1 MKNYKTLFC
10 VAIVCLMQVLFF
22 ASCSSDGD
30 KDGQPVI
37 TGIRSI
43 ENPDSLFTDGER
55 WQLIVIMGHHLD
67 GAKEIYINDQ
77 KISFNPTYVT
87 STNII
92 LSIPEKLKLV
102 GEDPS
107 LRPEIRLVTD
117 HGTATYA
124 FHVNSPAPNLISYT
138 ADWVGEEPLVP
149 GQEFRIK
156 GENFYEVQSLYIS
169 EINPYEVDEEGNL
182 VEPEEPVTKY
192 EITEF
197 TVNATFDEI
206 TALMPAS
213 FPDKGYIVLECYSGP
228 SVIGF
233 RSVKPT
239 PPVIKDISS
248 DMPVWGEPCTIY
260 GKDFDDIVA
269 IVIGKD
275 EITIPAEDIS
285 ANEDNTQLTFSLP
298 TLPEKGGRLIL
309 ITEQGRDTVP
319 FYQKS
324 RVLIDFDNY
333 GRYFW
338 GGTDSSK
345 PVNETTANNKPANTS
360 GKFQGIE
367 GTTQI
372 ENGWWGPLF
381 LGDAQITDIPDDTPI
396 EKVEFRYECY
406 MHYPYVEGMD
416 CWFIFFTD
424 TPTPQSQ
431 YSFDGYKDRITGE
444 CEQGRWMCCSIPMEK
459 FTSAATFGEIKQNLT
474 SVYLHVCNP
483 KNVQDIAVYFDNF
496 RMYVKP

>member
-1 MKNYKTLFC
+1 MKSYKNLFYL
-10 VAIVCLMQVLFF
+10 AICLMQVLIC

-30 KDGQPVI
+30 NDRRPII
-37 TGIRSI
+37 TGVRSI

-55 WQLIVIMGHHLD
+55 WQLIVIMGHNLS
-67 GAKEIYINDQ
+67 GAKEIFINDQ
-77 KISFNPTYVT
+77 NISFNPTYVT
-87 STNII
+87 SSNII
-92 LSIPEKLKLV
+92 LSIPEKLTLV
-102 GEDPS
+102 GEDSS
-107 LRPEIRLVTD
+107 LTPEIRVVTD
-117 HGTATYA
+117 YGTATYA
-124 FHVNSPAPNLISYT
+124 FHVNAPAPNIISYT
-138 ADWVGEEPLVP
+138 ADWDGGQPLMQ
-149 GQEFRIK
+149 GQEIRIK
-156 GENFYEVQSLYIS
+156 GENFYEVLSLYIS
-169 EINPYEVDEEGNL
+169 EINPYEVDEDGNP
-182 VEPEEPVTKY
+182 VEREEPVTQY

-233 RSVKPT
+233 SSVKPT
-239 PPVIKDISS
+239 PPVIEDISS

-260 GKDFDDIVA
+260 GKDFDDVVA
-269 IVIGKD
+269 IVIGKN
-275 EITIPAEDIS
+275 EITIPAKDIS

-333 GRYFW
+333 GRYWW
-338 GGTDSSK
+338 GGTDSGKS
-345 PVNETTANNKPANTS
+345 VDETTANNKPTNTS
-360 GKFQGIE
+360 GKFWGIE

-372 ENGWWGPLF
+372 GNGWWGPLY

-396 EKVEFRYECY
+396 EKVELRYECY

-416 CWFIFFTD
+416 CWFILCD
-424 TPTPQSQ
+424 ATPTQGQ
-431 YSFDGYKDRITGE
+431 YSFDGYKDRITGK

-459 FTSAATFGEIKQNLT
+459 FTSVATFGEIKQNLT

-483 KNVQDIAVYFDNF
+483 HNVQDIAVYFDNF

>member
-30 KDGQPVI
+30 KYGQPVI

-213 FPDKGYIVLECYSGP
+213 FPDEGYIVLECYSGP

-233 RSVKPT
+233 RSVKPA
-239 PPVIKDISS
+239 PPVIEDISS

-269 IVIGKD
+269 IVIGKN
-275 EITIPAEDIS
+275 EITIPAKDIS

-324 RVLIDFDNY
+324 RVLVDFDNY
-333 GRYFW
+333 GRYWW

-345 PVNETTANNKPANTS
+345 PVDETTANNKPANTS

-372 ENGWWGPLF
+372 NGKWWGPLY

-406 MHYPYVEGMD
+406 MHYPYVEGME
-416 CWFIFFTD
+416 CWFILFDATEI
-424 TPTPQSQ
+424 PQGQ
-431 YSFDGYKDRITGE
+431 YIFDVYKDRITGQ

-459 FTSAATFGEIKQNLT
+459 FTSVATFGEIKQYLT
-474 SVYLHVCNP
+474 SVYLHVSNP
-483 KNVQDIAVYFDNF
+483 INVQDIAVYFDNF